1 MAEELGKP
9 SITRTLAEN
18 LWFPVVLFLGFA
30 VVYLA
35 ASHRPQPHDV
45 PVAVADPAAATRI
58 QSRLDEVSPGGFHIV
73 AVPDAEA
80 ARSAVLDRTASGAYA
95 PDPAHPV
102 LYVAKA
108 NGFTL
113 QSLLTQTFTPVANG
127 KLAVVDL
134 APTVAGDPL
143 GNGLFYLLLA
153 WGLPSYFVV
162 MMLLRAVGLSHRAK
176 LLTFVGWAAF
186 LAVAGFLIGRA
197 MDVIPA
203 NPVAIP
209 LAFLSSLV
217 VSVVSQGIVP
227 IFKQFFPGV
236 AATLFV
242 ILSSASSGG
251 IIPPQLQPALFR
263 ALHPILP
270 MGNLNDALRGV
281 LYFHGVGVG
290 GHVLVLCAWLAAGM
304 ALNAGHALWIRRHA
318 PGESGP
324 PVEDPVLEMPRPT
337 ALPTHGH
344 RFGELEPMLLGTVR
358 STTGERVGGAI
369 LTVTDGKGR
378 QLVRTTA
385 DDEGAFAV
393 GGLPEQFVDLV
404 VTAPGRQPTAR
415 RTFFREGV
423 FRREDFVLSPEPAL
437 TPSSHR
443 PQ

>member
-1 MAEELGKP
+1 MAEELAKP

-35 ASHRPQPHDV
+35 AFHRPQPHEV
-45 PVAVADPAAATRI
+45 PVAVADPVAATRV
-58 QSRLDEVSPGGFHIV
+58 QSRLDEVSPGGFHVV
-73 AVPDAEA
+73 AVPDARA
-80 ARSAVLDRTASGAYA
+80 AREAVLDRTTSGAFA
-95 PDPAHPV
+95 PDAKHPV

-113 QSLLTQTFTPVANG
+113 QSLLTQAFTPLANG

-143 GNGLFYLLLA
+143 GNGLFYLLTA

-162 MMLLRAVGLSHRAK
+162 MMLLRAVGLSRRARM
-176 LLTFVGWAAF
+176 LTFVGWAAF
-186 LAVAGFLIGRA
+186 LAVAGFLIA
-197 MDVIPA
+197 HALDVIPGD
-203 NPVAIP
+203 PVAIP
-209 LAFLSSLV
+209 LAFLFSIV
-217 VSVVSQGIVP
+217 VSLVSQGLVP

-236 AATLFV
+236 AVTLFV
-242 ILSSASSGG
+242 ILSSAASGG
-251 IIPPQLQPALFR
+251 IIPPQMQPAFFR

-281 LYFHGVGVG
+281 FYFHGAGVG
-290 GHVLVLCAWLAAGM
+290 GHVLVLCAWLALGI
-304 ALNAGHALWIRRHA
+304 ALNVGHALWLRRKHTQDEA
-318 PGESGP
+318 P

-344 RFGELEPMLLGTVR
+344 RFGELVPMLIGTVR
-358 STTGERVGGAI
+358 STTGDRVGGAI

-385 DDEGAFAV
+385 DDDGAFAV

-423 FRREDFVLSPEPAL
+423 FRREDFVLAPEPAL

-443 PQ
+443 PR